1 MLINVSDTPSD
12 YEDTTGPA
20 QWSESRYKQMM
31 YLRQKALDSARKQ
44 WADYLIVG
52 FFAFSR
58 YQQQSNPVNTDME
71 SKQVSVLT
79 GVGIKQVE
87 FRENVRA
94 FCPQGQNKLSIIMMC
109 RYEAGVC
116 KAGFDCT

>member
-1 MLINVSDTPSD
+1 MGRLFICRFSLPSVVINNSQTLLIPT
-12 YEDTTGPA
+12 
-20 QWSESRYKQMM
+20 R
-31 YLRQKALDSARKQ
+31 R
-44 WADYLIVG
+44 
-52 FFAFSR
+52 
-58 YQQQSNPVNTDME
+58 E

-79 GVGIKQVE
+79 GVDIKQVE

-94 FCPQGQNKLSIIMMC
+94 FIPQGQSKLSIIMMC

>member
-1 MLINVSDTPSD
+1 MGRLFICRFSLPSVIINNSQTLLIPT
-12 YEDTTGPA
+12 
-20 QWSESRYKQMM
+20 R
-31 YLRQKALDSARKQ
+31 R
-44 WADYLIVG
+44 
-52 FFAFSR
+52 
-58 YQQQSNPVNTDME
+58 E

-79 GVGIKQVE
+79 GVDIKQVE

-94 FCPQGQNKLSIIMMC
+94 FCPQGQSKLSIIMMC